1 MRTPVDL
8 ERRQVAGV
16 DSDHLRA
23 ERNRPVELVR
33 VVRLD
38 QHVEAELAR
47 IREQLARTLVVDVSK
62 DQQHR
67 VGAGDLQL
75 QELDLLRE
83 KPLREQWDRCRRASC
98 AQVVERAAE
107 TLVDEHRD
115 RRGPGVSELQRE
127 ACRIC
132 VRPEVTG

>member
-1 MRTPVDL
+1 VITPRRIRLLRSTDLAGYRSTLVDL
-8 ERRQVAGV
+8 TRNL
-16 DSDHLRA
+16 DSSSAADTF
-23 ERNRPVELVR
+23 
-33 VVRLD
+33 VV
-38 QHVEAELAR
+38 VPTSAA
-47 IREQLARTLVVDVSK
+47 REQLARTLVVDASK

-83 KPLREQWDRCRRASC
+83 EPLREQWDRCRSASC
-98 AQVVERAAE
+98 SQVVERAAE

-115 RRGPGVSELQRE
+115 RCGAGVSELQRE